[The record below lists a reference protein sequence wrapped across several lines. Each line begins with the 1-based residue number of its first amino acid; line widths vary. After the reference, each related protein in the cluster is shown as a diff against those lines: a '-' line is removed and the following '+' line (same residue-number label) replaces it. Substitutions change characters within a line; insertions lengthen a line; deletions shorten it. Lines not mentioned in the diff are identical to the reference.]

1 MLGRTRDSVFKP
13 CSCMRLVT
21 IQRLE
26 PAIRGLSCQFATGG
40 SVTSRGVVAE
50 ADRHGQRTAFAWN
63 NRLFRCILSNCHC
76 FTDCH
81 QLGSIEFQILPM
93 GKPSGL
99 DLLDSLSG
107 LCWLSARVLLLALL
121 THRVGFR
128 AVIGRG
134 TSGFLRKSC
143 QGVFE
148 TPCHPS
154 GRSPRRA
161 KSLLGP

>member
-1 MLGRTRDSVFKP
+1 
-13 CSCMRLVT
+13 MRLIS
-21 IQRLE
+21 IQRLDL
-26 PAIRGLSCQFATGG
+26 AIGGVVSVAVGGG
-40 SVTSRGVVAE
+40 SKGFVPE
-50 ADRHGQRTAFAWN
+50 ADRHGQLAAFAWN
-63 NRLFRCILSNCHC
+63 NRLFRCILSNYHC

-99 DLLDSLSG
+99 GLLDSLSG
-107 LCWLSARVLLLALL
+107 LCWLSACVLLLALL
-121 THRVGFR
+121 THPVGFR

-134 TSGFLRKSC
+134 TSVFLRKSW

-161 KSLLGP
+161 KSWLGP